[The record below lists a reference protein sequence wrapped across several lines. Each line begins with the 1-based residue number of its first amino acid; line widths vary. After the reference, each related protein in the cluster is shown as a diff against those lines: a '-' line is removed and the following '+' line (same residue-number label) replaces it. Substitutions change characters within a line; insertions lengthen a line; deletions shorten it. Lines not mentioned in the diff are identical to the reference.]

1 MLKCHIQSNICV
13 SLSLQMLEILL
24 LKNIRR
30 RGHSFEIKG
39 ALLNSVVSF
48 SPSLCPFLSARDLLA
63 QFPVSPGRV
72 APLASRESQD
82 PAAWLTRAGPLRTG
96 KRSGWTRDSAR
107 WRSRSWSAAWLSVSD
122 WPSSSYT
129 CPCTRKGVSAAH
141 RDRRV
146 WAPRN
151 SAMGCSGCSSY
162 SGC

>member
-72 APLASRESQD
+72 APLASRESPGSGRLAHTGRSTAYWQALRLD
-82 PAAWLTRAGPLRTG
+82 AGF
-96 KRSGWTRDSAR
+96 
-107 WRSRSWSAAWLSVSD
+107 
-122 WPSSSYT
+122 
-129 CPCTRKGVSAAH
+129 CTLA
-141 RDRRV
+141 
-146 WAPRN
+146 
-151 SAMGCSGCSSY
+151 
-162 SGC
+162 